1 MPLDLDR
8 LLREE
13 QPSEEVPSALSA
25 LAIEKQSI
33 EADKQS
39 IEAERQREVLDGLVQ
54 DREQRKTYSKCL
66 FWLICVWMGL
76 ILLIVFLHGFE
87 GIPFRLTQTE
97 LVTLIG
103 STTINVIGLFAIVAR
118 YLFPKR

>member
-8 LLREE
+8 LRQE
-13 QPSEEVPSALSA
+13 QPADDEPSGLSA
-25 LAIEKQSI
+25 FAIEKQN
-33 EADKQS
+33 

-54 DREQRKTYSKCL
+54 DREQRKTYSTRL
-66 FWLICVWMGL
+66 FSLICVWIGL
-76 ILLIVFLHGFE
+76 IVLIVFLHGFE
-87 GIPFRLTQTE
+87 MVPFRLTQTE

-103 STTINVIGLFAIVAR
+103 STTINVLGLFAIVAR